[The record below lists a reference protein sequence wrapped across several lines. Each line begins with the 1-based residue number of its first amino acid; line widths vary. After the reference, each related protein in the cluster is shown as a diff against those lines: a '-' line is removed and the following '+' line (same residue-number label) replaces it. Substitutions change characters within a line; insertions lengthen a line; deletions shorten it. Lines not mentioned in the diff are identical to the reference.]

1 MTFRQAQQQLVVTD
15 AEKGFDPLGRFYD
28 FVINPNTGKCEAIWV
43 QSLFGLR
50 ILFADDINRWQDDL
64 IHVNS
69 AEFLHKPE
77 SLPRLKKT
85 FDCEVPIMHA
95 RVLQDSQV
103 LGTVKNFWFDTI
115 SPRIV
120 KILVKKNWFPWTA
133 SHIIGSN
140 CIQSITKD
148 GIIIT
153 DSSLKTEIK
162 TDRKNINNIKK
173 IVQEPGMEKVE
184 IKK

>member
-1 MTFRQAQQQLVVTD
+1 MTFHQAQQQLVVTD
-15 AEKGFDPLGRFYD
+15 ADKGFDPLGRFYD
-28 FVINPNTGKCEAIWV
+28 FVINPDTGKCEAIWV

-69 AEFLHKPE
+69 AELLHKPE
-77 SLPRLKKT
+77 NLPRLKKI
-85 FDCEVPIMHA
+85 FDCEIAIMHA
-95 RVLQDSQV
+95 RVFQGQQM

-120 KILVKKNWFPWTA
+120 KILVKKNWLPWSSTR
-133 SHIIGSN
+133 IIESN
-140 CIQSITKD
+140 YIQSITTD
-148 GIIIT
+148 GIIISEST
-153 DSSLKTEIK
+153 LKTASKPDTKDISEL
-162 TDRKNINNIKK
+162 KK